1 MTQSLRNNGI
11 EKNTNK
17 GGNLTA
23 TPKWICGED
32 FKPRP
37 KNKSGLDR
45 VELARDCETGTHM
58 TVVYDYESEMFT
70 RIDDASYCKYSP
82 SSLEIRINEING

>member
-1 MTQSLRNNGI
+1 MTQSLLNNGI

-17 GGNLTA
+17 GGDLKA

-37 KNKSGLDR
+37 RNESGLDR
-45 VELARDCETGTHM
+45 VELAREKCDGTQM
-58 TVVYDYESEMFT
+58 TVVYDHESKMFT
-70 RIDDASYCKYSP
+70 RIDDSSYCKYAP
-82 SSLEIRINEING
+82 SALEIRIVEING